1 MGLRQLRNSCPPISE
16 SFPCW
21 YLKCRP
27 RSCHCG
33 GSGDDR
39 SHLGLFSSKIC
50 DNQEQEDPETSPVMT
65 RGRVRRVTGRGSSG
79 RGRVGG
85 RKFITGIKIPEGG
98 IPNLVNKKSAV
109 DERTTGLSTTI

>member
-1 MGLRQLRNSCPPISE
+1 MVALETIAAILVYFLPKFVIIKSKKT
-16 SFPCW
+16 
-21 YLKCRP
+21 LK
-27 RSCHCG
+27 
-33 GSGDDR
+33 
-39 SHLGLFSSKIC
+39 
-50 DNQEQEDPETSPVMT
+50 QAPVMM

>member
-1 MGLRQLRNSCPPISE
+1 MVALETIAAILVYFLSKFVIIKSKKT
-16 SFPCW
+16 
-21 YLKCRP
+21 LK
-27 RSCHCG
+27 
-33 GSGDDR
+33 
-39 SHLGLFSSKIC
+39 
-50 DNQEQEDPETSPVMT
+50 QAPVMM

-79 RGRVGG
+79 RGHVGG